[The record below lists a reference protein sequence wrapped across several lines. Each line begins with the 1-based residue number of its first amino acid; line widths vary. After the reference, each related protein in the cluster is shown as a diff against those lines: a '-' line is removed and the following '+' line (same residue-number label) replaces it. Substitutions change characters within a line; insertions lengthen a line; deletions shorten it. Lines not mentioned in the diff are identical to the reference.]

1 MSVKKLSSRQIF
13 GMKRESVETKIE
25 TYFKETNDAATVLE
39 YLFALLIR
47 NALSVSDFS
56 GMLTAVVHQVFLQS
70 EPTELMR
77 WLAPFFKSYFS
88 GGEWESVLSRLYAKK
103 KEYHAI
109 NESVYQYK
117 KFLFAKTTPIEEMDN
132 QEYKIVA
139 VFLKENGKEHT
150 WTMRDADDKV
160 SDEKLQVSME
170 LLSSLTVFEQ
180 EGVRLFEK
188 VVCATIFNCTRRIV
202 IKKEKKP
209 RKAAAKKVS
218 EPAESNQNGLVESV
232 ETDQA
237 VSYQK
242 EQEVP
247 VTLPS
252 ESELNGMSEEALLAY
267 IQNQLPEGSMLTGLQ
282 LVDEEDEHEEEETD
296 AAIKKMER
304 VTREKSVNAAPTAVV
319 TEDPPKQ
326 KKNKFESLYKKKKD
340 KPKGK
345 SQKALDDE
353 RKADLLK
360 QSKGGKKE
368 RKKDK
373 RKRK

>member
-25 TYFKETNDAATVLE
+25 KYFEETNDTATVLE
-39 YLFALLIR
+39 YLFAILIR

-56 GMLTAVVHQVFLQS
+56 GMLTAVVHQIFLQS

-88 GGEWESVLSRLYAKK
+88 GGEWESVLSRLYTKK
-103 KEYHAI
+103 KDYHVV
-109 NESVYQYK
+109 NEGVYQYK
-117 KFLFAKTTPIEEMDN
+117 KFLFSKTTPIEEMDN

-139 VFLKENGKEHT
+139 VFLKENGKEQT

-218 EPAESNQNGLVESV
+218 EPVEKKSKNTIVEAGEMVQAASNEK
-232 ETDQA
+232 DQELA
-237 VSYQK
+237 VA
-242 EQEVP
+242 
-247 VTLPS
+247 LPPDN
-252 ESELNGMSEEALLAY
+252 ELDNMSEEELLAY
-267 IQNQLPEGSMLTGLQ
+267 IQNQLPEGSKLTGLQ
-282 LVDEEDEHEEEETD
+282 LVDEEDEEEEID
-296 AAIKKMER
+296 AAIEEQTSHNKAVDIIPMG
-304 VTREKSVNAAPTAVV
+304 VV

-326 KKNKFESLYKKKKD
+326 KKKTFGSSYKKKKD

-345 SQKALDDE
+345 SQKALDNE
-353 RKADLLK
+353 RKEELLK
-360 QSKGGKKE
+360 SNGGVKKV
-368 RKKDK
+368 RKKDQ
-373 RKRK
+373 RKKKKK